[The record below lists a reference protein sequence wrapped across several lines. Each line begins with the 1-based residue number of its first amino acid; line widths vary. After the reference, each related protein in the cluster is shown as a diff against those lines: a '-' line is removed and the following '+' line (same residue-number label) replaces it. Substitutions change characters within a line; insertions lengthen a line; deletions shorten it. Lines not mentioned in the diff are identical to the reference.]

1 MSKQGGTFGVRL
13 GIALSMLGLLGAG
26 CAAPKKAAETPIKAV
41 SEAELAARYLQT
53 PLENHRC
60 KAAVYPHAKNSW
72 KIARVIAVAG
82 RGPSFV
88 TALEAMCR
96 ETDGLKLPA
105 VVDIYYSRAP
115 SGWSPNHEIRG
126 TAIRYEDGFVPPH
139 APKLSDI
146 KQPDMPKNND
156 DEPAPQG
163 EGSKS

>member
-1 MSKQGGTFGVRL
+1 MSKRGGTSGGRL
-13 GIALSMLGLLGAG
+13 GIVLCALGALG
-26 CAAPKKAAETPIKAV
+26 PSCATPKKAAEAPIKAA
-41 SEAELAARYLQT
+41 SETELAARFLQT

-72 KIARVIAVAG
+72 KIARVVAVAG

-88 TALEAMCR
+88 TALEALCR

-146 KQPDMPKNND
+146 KQPELPKNGD

-163 EGSKS
+163 EGQKS